1 MKMKMKK
8 VIIILILVL
17 FFGLRIYSQSKN
29 LETIPFYFDSKI
41 VNEISDSLEIKG
53 VDSFY
58 VFLSKM
64 DNNSYTY
71 LLWQGKEKNYMI
83 RIEDTIILITTVKDI
98 DFLKGNYEKI
108 AIMEKERQLKF
119 TAPLDHDSECSYFI
133 FKSSKISYLIE
144 SGKNCLNFVLEKCK
158 NSQREKFIS
167 TVRQNL
173 KVLNSSSWIVYKK
186 YDRYKEE

>member
-144 SGKNCLNFVLEKCK
+144 MS
-158 NSQREKFIS
+158 
-167 TVRQNL
+167 
-173 KVLNSSSWIVYKK
+173 
-186 YDRYKEE
+186 